1 MGRRAQQAVKRHHK
15 PVTGGPV
22 SGPYSN
28 LPTTG
33 PDWATP
39 PNAGHPRG
47 LPDSGFAP
55 VTVTGP
61 GCARQTTAYRDAG
74 GKVHATR
81 LEAIR
86 ADIVRVLREQANR
99 GPEHLADFLMQ
110 HKDARRDLI
119 ELLAEVGT

>member
-39 PNAGHPRG
+39 PNGADDALERRNP
-47 LPDSGFAP
+47 
-55 VTVTGP
+55 
-61 GCARQTTAYRDAG
+61 RQTTAYRDAG